1 MIRIPNRKTSLL
13 YLRLTTLVLIEF
25 TVIYGGIN
33 WLTQW
38 RTDVHH
44 IYFDWELAIP
54 MVPATVWIYASIIP
68 LMALP
73 LFTLQHHQ
81 FDGLAKQMAL
91 AILVAGI
98 VFLLYPGQIRYAPPP
113 ELPTG
118 INLIRAIDYPYNVFP
133 SLHVALSAIVIL
145 SVHRAAGFAG
155 RVILAIWFAAIV
167 ASAILTHQH
176 HILDV
181 VGAVILVWVC
191 RRLRP
196 QDIS

>member
-1 MIRIPNRKTSLL
+1 MIRIPDRKTTWL
-13 YLRLTTLVLIEF
+13 YLRLTTLVMIEF

-54 MVPATVWIYASIIP
+54 MLPVTVWIYASIVP
-68 LMALP
+68 LMVAP

-81 FDGLAKQMAL
+81 FDGLAKQLAL
-91 AILVAGI
+91 AILIAGI
-98 VFLLYPGQIRYAPPP
+98 VFLLYPGQIGYAPPP
-113 ELPTG
+113 ELPAG
-118 INLIRAIDYPYNVFP
+118 IGLLRSIDYPYNVFP
-133 SLHVALSAIVIL
+133 SLHVALSAIIML
-145 SVHRAAGFAG
+145 SVHRAVGLAGQ
-155 RVILAIWFAAIV
+155 VILAIWFVAIV
-167 ASAILTHQH
+167 AAVILTHQH
-176 HILDV
+176 HVLDV
-181 VGAVILVWVC
+181 VGAAILVWVC

>member
-1 MIRIPNRKTSLL
+1 MIRIPDRETSWL
-13 YLRLTTLVLIEF
+13 YLRLTTLVIFEF
-25 TVIYGGIN
+25 AVIYGAIN

-44 IYFDWELAIP
+44 LYFDWELAIP
-54 MVPATVWIYASIIP
+54 MLPATVWIYASIIP

-73 LFTLQHHQ
+73 LFTLQTHQ

-91 AILVAGI
+91 AILIAGI
-98 VFLLYPGQIRYAPPP
+98 VFLLVPAQIGFAPPA

-118 INLIRAIDYPYNVFP
+118 ISLIRAIDYPYNVFP
-133 SLHVALSAIVIL
+133 SLHVTLSAIVML
-145 SVHRAAGFAG
+145 SAWRAVSIAA
-155 RVILAIWFAAIV
+155 RVFLTGWFVAIV
-167 ASAILTHQH
+167 TSVILTHQH
-176 HILDV
+176 HVLDV
-181 VGAVILVWVC
+181 VGAAILVWVC